1 MANGSLENISGL
13 LIFQIANFEFCTDLK
28 QVSAI
33 MKPDE
38 VKNNLGALTDFS
50 YNFLN
55 QDYLLIDFSNL
66 YTLKVSSNNSSSRI
80 LFLEVF
86 GTTISFYVD
95 KVIEIISLDKIFIE
109 SSVDIQPSPGIN
121 YVGSVM
127 SIQNRN
133 FYFPDYEK
141 IAKEVRRIN
150 SEVK

>member
-141 IAKEVRRIN
+141 IAKEPRRTN